1 MDRLR
6 GRVHNSKAM
15 LLASLAGR
23 RIRNQEGLS
32 MTVAALLVA
41 ALVVYLSTGVNF
53 FKATNILNMARGF
66 SLLGITAIGQTV
78 VIIGGGLDLS
88 VAEVISTSNVFA
100 ATFMAGKDALFIP
113 VTLLALV
120 LGALVGFLNG
130 ALVTKRNVPAF
141 VATLG
146 TSIVLRGARLMWTQG
161 LPQGHIPDN
170 LNALGVG
177 ASLGVPNLFYVFLA
191 CAILMA
197 VVLRRMGFGRR
208 LYAVGTNRSV
218 ATLSGVRSDRVIILS
233 YMISAVCAAFVGVL
247 LGGYTGMS
255 DQKIGEGYDLDSIA
269 VAVLGG
275 AAIGG
280 GSGSVGGTILGAVI
294 ILVLTNL
301 SLLMGFPIQSQMVI
315 KGGVIIL
322 ALWLTA
328 RRKVSA

>member
-6 GRVHNSKAM
+6 GRVHNSEAM

-170 LNALGVG
+170 LNTLGVG

-233 YMISAVCAAFVGVL
+233 YVISAVCAAFVGVL